1 MDVVAIVA
9 PIASAVIASG
19 ITLISSLLIARR
31 GRMRK
36 MTDIYLNKLSLL
48 EKEDDYK
55 SAFIISML
63 FFESA
68 LRKRLEEMRV
78 ADLSENIRILC
89 KTALKKDILTSEQL
103 KLMNKL
109 IKKKNELLHS
119 PEAGI
124 DNTALMQNYE
134 SLKNI
139 TDKIALGN

>member
-1 MDVVAIVA
+1 
-9 PIASAVIASG
+9 
-19 ITLISSLLIARR
+19 
-31 GRMRK
+31 